1 MESLVP
7 KPVILTVDD
16 DPMVLNAI
24 ERDLR
29 KKYGQAFRVLK
40 ADSGAE
46 ALGALRELQK
56 RNQAVALLLADQRMP
71 QMTGVQFLEQARALF
86 PQAKKVLLTAYA
98 DTEAA
103 IYAINRVELDHYLM
117 KPWDPPEDRLYPV
130 LDELL
135 DDWKIHSHPPF
146 EGIRVVGS
154 LWSLA
159 SHQVKDFLVRHQL
172 PYQYLDVENDPKA
185 KALVEEHN
193 QGQLKIPTV
202 FFPDG
207 TALVEPTL
215 QQVAEK
221 AGLPT
226 EAQMRFYDL
235 IIIGGGPAGLSAAV
249 YASSEG
255 VDCLLIEKHAPGGQ
269 AGSSPKI
276 ENYLG
281 FPMGISGGDLTRR
294 AMIQARRLGAEI
306 ITAQAATAVRLLDR
320 YKIVTLAN
328 GTEVSCHTL
337 LLATGASFNT
347 LKMPG
352 AADLT
357 GQGIY
362 YGAAHTEAFY
372 YKGQEVFVVGGANS
386 AAQGALFLSRYASQ
400 VRVLIRGPEV
410 AAAQHLLNALR
421 ADPKIEIRLNTDLVE
436 AHGAGKLEAVTI
448 KDTATGEAQRLP
460 AAAMF
465 VFIGVRPQSDL
476 VADLVLRDPKG
487 YVLTGLD
494 LMSEGK
500 RPAGWPLDRDPLMF
514 ETSLPGLFAAGDVR
528 FGTIHRVVSATS
540 EGGAAVAMIRQY
552 LKTL

>member
-1 MESLVP
+1 LA
-7 KPVILTVDD
+7 KPVLLAVDD
-16 DPMVLNAI
+16 DPMVLNAV

-29 KKYGQAFRVLK
+29 KKYGQAYRILK
-40 ADSGAE
+40 ADSGEA

-56 RNQAVALLLADQRMP
+56 RGQAVALLLADQRMP

-86 PQAKKVLLTAYA
+86 PAAKKVLLTAYA

-103 IYAINRVELDHYLM
+103 ISAINKVDLDHYLM
-117 KPWDPPEDRLYPV
+117 KPWDPPDERLYPV

-135 DDWKIHSHPPF
+135 EDWKVHARASRPF
-146 EGIRVVGS
+146 EGIRVAGT
-154 LWSLA
+154 LWSLPT
-159 SHQVKDFLVRHQL
+159 HQIKDFLVRHQL
-172 PYQYLDVENDPKA
+172 PYQYLDVESDANA
-185 KALVEEHN
+185 KALVEEHH
-193 QGQLKIPTV
+193 QGELKIPTL

-221 AGLPT
+221 AGLAT
-226 EAQMRFYDL
+226 EAAMRFYDL

-306 ITAQAATAVRLLDR
+306 ITAQEAAAVRLLDR

-328 GTEVSCHTL
+328 GTEVSCHGL
-337 LLATGASFNT
+337 LLATGASFNV

-352 AADLT
+352 AAELT
-357 GQGIY
+357 GAGIY
-362 YGAAHTEAFY
+362 YGAAHTEAYY
-372 YKGQEVFVVGGANS
+372 YKGQDVLVVGGANS
-386 AAQGALFLSRYASQ
+386 AAQGALFLSRYASK
-400 VRVLIRGPEV
+400 VTMLIRGPEA
-410 AAAQHLLNALR
+410 AAAQHLVNALK

-436 AHGAGKLEAVTI
+436 AHGAQAGKLEAVTV
-448 KDTATGEAQRLP
+448 KNTTTGSVEKLP
-460 AAAMF
+460 VAAMF
-465 VFIGVRPQSDL
+465 VFIGVKPQSDL
-476 VADLVLRDPKG
+476 VADLVMRDPKG
-487 YVLTGLD
+487 YVLTGMD
-494 LMSEGK
+494 LMEGGK
-500 RPAGWPLDRDPLMF
+500 RPSGWPLDRDPFMF
-514 ETSLPGLFAAGDVR
+514 ETSVPGLFAAGDVR

>member
-1 MESLVP
+1 MP

-16 DPMVLNAI
+16 DPMVLNAV

-29 KKYGQAFRVLK
+29 KKYGQAYRVLK
-40 ADSGAE
+40 ADSGE
-46 ALGALRELQK
+46 GALGALRELQK
-56 RNQAVALLLADQRMP
+56 RGQAVALLLADQRMP
-71 QMTGVQFLEQARALF
+71 QMTGVQFLELARALF
-86 PQAKKVLLTAYA
+86 PEAKKVLLTAYA

-103 IYAINRVELDHYLM
+103 ISAINKVDLDHYLM
-117 KPWDPPEDRLYPV
+117 KPWDPPEERLYPV

-135 DDWKIHSHPPF
+135 EDWKVHARPAF
-146 EGIRVVGS
+146 EGIRVAGT
-154 LWSLA
+154 LWSLPT
-159 SHQVKDFLVRHQL
+159 HQIKDFLVRHQL
-172 PYQYLDVENDPKA
+172 PYQYLDVESDPKA

-207 TALVEPTL
+207 TALVEPSL
-215 QQVAEK
+215 QQVADH

-226 EAQMRFYDL
+226 EAAMRFYDL

-306 ITAQAATAVRLLDR
+306 ITAQEAAAVRLLDR

-328 GTEVSCHTL
+328 RTEVSCHAL
-337 LLATGASFNT
+337 LLATGAAFNV

-352 AADLT
+352 AAELT
-357 GQGIY
+357 GAGIY
-362 YGAAHTEAFY
+362 YGAAHTEAYY
-372 YKGQEVFVVGGANS
+372 YKGQDVLVVGGANS
-386 AAQGALFLSRYASQ
+386 AAQGALFLSRYASK
-400 VRVLIRGPEV
+400 VTMLIRGPEA
-410 AAAQHLLNALR
+410 AAAQHLMNALK
-421 ADPKIEIRLNTDLVE
+421 ADPNIEIRLNTDLIE
-436 AHGAGKLEAVTI
+436 AHGAQAGKLEAVTV
-448 KDTATGEAQRLP
+448 KNTTTGGVEKLP

-465 VFIGVRPQSDL
+465 VFIGVKPQSDL
-476 VADLVLRDPKG
+476 AAELVRRDPKG
-487 YVLTGLD
+487 YVLTGMD
-494 LMSEGK
+494 LMEGGK
-500 RPAGWPLDRDPLMF
+500 RPSGWPLDRDPFMF
-514 ETSLPGLFAAGDVR
+514 ETSTPGLFAAGDVR

>member
-1 MESLVP
+1 LA
-7 KPVILTVDD
+7 KPVLLTVDD
-16 DPMVLNAI
+16 DPMVLNAV

-29 KKYGQAFRVLK
+29 KKYGQAYRVLK
-40 ADSGAE
+40 AGSGE
-46 ALGALRELQK
+46 SALGALKELQK
-56 RNQAVALLLADQRMP
+56 RNQPVALLLADQRMP
-71 QMTGVQFLEQARALF
+71 QMTGVQFLELARALF
-86 PQAKKVLLTAYA
+86 PEAKKVLLTAYA

-103 IYAINRVELDHYLM
+103 ISAINKVDLDHYLM
-117 KPWDPPEDRLYPV
+117 KPWDPPEERLYPV

-135 DDWKIHSHPPF
+135 EDWKVHARAARAF
-146 EGIRVVGS
+146 EGIRVAGT
-154 LWSLA
+154 LWSLPT
-159 SHQVKDFLVRHQL
+159 HQIKDFLVRHQL
-172 PYQYLDVENDPKA
+172 PYQYLDVESDPKA
-185 KALVEEHN
+185 RALVEEHN

-207 TALVEPTL
+207 TVLVEPTL

-226 EAQMRFYDL
+226 EAEMRFYDL

-294 AMIQARRLGAEI
+294 AMTQARRLGAEI
-306 ITAQAATAVRLLDR
+306 ITAQKATAIRLLDR

-328 GTEVSCHTL
+328 GTEVACHAL
-337 LLATGASFNT
+337 LLATGAAFNV
-347 LKMPG
+347 LRMPG
-352 AADLT
+352 AAELT
-357 GQGIY
+357 GAGIY
-362 YGAAHTEAFY
+362 YGAAHTEAYY
-372 YKGQEVFVVGGANS
+372 YKGQDVVVVGGANS
-386 AAQGALFLSRYASQ
+386 AAQGALFLSRYARK
-400 VRVLIRGPEV
+400 VTMLVRGPEA
-410 AAAQHLLNALR
+410 AAAQHLLNALK
-421 ADPKIEIRLNTDLVE
+421 ADPRIEIRLNTDLRE
-436 AHGAGKLEAVTI
+436 AHGAQAGKLEAVTI
-448 KDTATGEAQRLP
+448 QNTMTGEVLRLP

-465 VFIGVRPQSDL
+465 VFIGVKPQSDL
-476 VADLVLRDPKG
+476 VKELVVRDEKG
-487 YVLTGLD
+487 YVLTGMD
-494 LMSEGK
+494 LMRESK
-500 RPAGWPLDRDPLMF
+500 RPAGWPLDRDPFMF
-514 ETSLPGLFAAGDVR
+514 ETSAPGLFAAGDVR